1 MNRMKWC
8 LPILTT
14 ICLFPD
20 SVMAAEPTDEPWVYE
35 DIEELAAQG
44 YLELPDKDLHSLSR
58 TELSTLVAKA
68 LARIENSQGTTL
80 ADEYGRVT
88 RLLVEDKVQLNL
100 SKEQLEAAGK
110 IFRQRE
116 REARR
121 ASDDLARQSL
131 RGVNRLEV
139 MGPLQKRAK
148 ASQVRLQ
155 AAARDFAVARQ
166 RTLRRQRMND
176 ELAQRQNDLLNAMT
190 SAATGVGPEL
200 MESFGASSTSG
211 TIRTSGGF
219 GSSAADL
226 GEGGSGMPYTAAMD
240 ANSASPDRTYP
251 NGSRLLRD
259 SPARDADAIAR
270 ASALRTEFM
279 SELDDAG
286 YIDDQNAHLADDL
299 PVKNLQRPRLR
310 VDGEVRVSDG
320 HSSGDRPEYRRND
333 TELRLRVYPDYDIDG
348 NWHAIGMVEAKKQFG
363 DKHDKDDEKIRLD
376 RYYLEGNIGL
386 AKVDVGAFSSLMAE
400 GNVYD
405 SKFKGMRISAGNP
418 VVYTMEYG
426 KANDTDKAWN
436 LTADYEQPTYGLGAG
451 VYRFEGGY
459 DRDNAVADGKQSVAM
474 ARAHQKM
481 GDVDVGA
488 MILYGKDRGKQDTG
502 YVVSVSN
509 GTEKS
514 WEPRNRSWWLKYYY
528 QPYET
533 YYSHTMN
540 GTADVMRRYGGFK
553 GVGAGYSYTL
563 SKDWLFNLEYYH
575 LWDLDTDKQSNTVW
589 GSLMHYFKNYEN

>member
-1 MNRMKWC
+1 MTLC

-14 ICLFPD
+14 ICLVPQN
-20 SVMAAEPTDEPWVYE
+20 VMAAENAAEPWVYE
-35 DIEELAAQG
+35 NIEELAAQG

-58 TELSTLVAKA
+58 AELSALVAKA
-68 LARIENSQGTTL
+68 LARIEDSQGMTL

-88 RLLVEDKVQLNL
+88 RLLVEDKVQLDL

-116 REARR
+116 REAKR

-131 RGVNRLEV
+131 RGVNRLEI
-139 MGPLQKRAK
+139 MGPLQKKAK
-148 ASQVRLQ
+148 ASQIRLQ

-176 ELAQRQNDLLNAMT
+176 ELAQRQSDLLNAMT
-190 SAATGVGPEL
+190 AATTGVGPDA
-200 MESFGASSTSG
+200 MTMMASGGNGYGTGLSG
-211 TIRTSGGF
+211 TGGP
-219 GSSAADL
+219 GA
-226 GEGGSGMPYTAAMD
+226 GSGSGVPYTAAMD
-240 ANSASPDRTYP
+240 AASAAPDDGYP

-299 PVKNLQRPRLR
+299 PVKNIQRPRLHI
-310 VDGEVRVSDG
+310 DGEVRLADA
-320 HSSGDRPEYRRND
+320 HSSGDRPEYHRND

-405 SKFKGMRISAGNP
+405 SKFKGVRISAGNP

-426 KANDTDKAWN
+426 EANDTDKAWN

-459 DRDNAVADGKQSVAM
+459 DKDNVITDGKQSIAM
-474 ARAHQKM
+474 ARAHKKM
-481 GDVDVGA
+481 GNVDVGA
-488 MILYGKDRGKQDTG
+488 MILYGKDRGKQGTG

-514 WEPRNRSWWLKYYY
+514 WQPRNRSWWLKYYY

-553 GVGAGYSYTL
+553 GIGAGYSYTL

-575 LWDLDTDKQSNTVW
+575 LWDIDTNKQSNTIW
-589 GSLMHYFKNYEN
+589 GALTHYFKNYEN

>member
-1 MNRMKWC
+1 MNKMTLC

-14 ICLFPD
+14 ICLIPQ
-20 SVMAAEPTDEPWVYE
+20 SVMAAENAAEPWVYE

-44 YLELPDKDLHSLSR
+44 YLELPDKDLHSMSR
-58 TELSTLVAKA
+58 AELSALVAKA
-68 LARIENSQGTTL
+68 LARIEDSQGMTL

-88 RLLVEDKVQLNL
+88 RLLVEDKVQLEL

-116 REARR
+116 REAKR

-131 RGVNRLEV
+131 RGVNRLEI
-139 MGPLQKRAK
+139 MGPLQKKAK
-148 ASQVRLQ
+148 ASQIRLQ

-166 RTLRRQRMND
+166 RTLRRQRMTD
-176 ELAQRQNDLLNAMT
+176 ELAQRQSDLLNAMT
-190 SAATGVGPEL
+190 AAATGVGSDA
-200 MESFGASSTSG
+200 MTMMASGGNGYGTGLSG
-211 TIRTSGGF
+211 TGGTDA
-219 GSSAADL
+219 GI
-226 GEGGSGMPYTAAMD
+226 GSGVPYTAAMD
-240 ANSASPDRTYP
+240 AASATPDGGYP
-251 NGSRLLRD
+251 SGSRLLRD

-299 PVKNLQRPRLR
+299 PVKNIQRPRLHI
-310 VDGEVRVSDG
+310 DGEVRLADG
-320 HSSGDRPEYRRND
+320 HSSGDRPEYHRND

-386 AKVDVGAFSSLMAE
+386 AKVDVGSFSSLMAE

-405 SKFKGMRISAGNP
+405 SKFKGIRISAGNP

-426 KANDTDKAWN
+426 EANDTDKAWN

-459 DRDNAVADGKQSVAM
+459 DRNDAITDGKQSIAM

-481 GDVDVGA
+481 GNVDVGA
-488 MILYGKDRGKQDTG
+488 MILYGKDRGKQGTG

-509 GTEKS
+509 GEEKS

-553 GVGAGYSYTL
+553 GIGAGYSYTL

-575 LWDLDTDKQSNTVW
+575 LWDIDTNKQSNTIW
-589 GSLMHYFKNYEN
+589 GALTHYFKNYEN

>member
-1 MNRMKWC
+1 
-8 LPILTT
+8 
-14 ICLFPD
+14 
-20 SVMAAEPTDEPWVYE
+20 MAAENAAEPWVYE

-44 YLELPDKDLHSLSR
+44 YLELPDKDLHSMSR
-58 TELSTLVAKA
+58 AELSALVAKA
-68 LARIENSQGTTL
+68 LARIEDSQGMTL

-88 RLLVEDKVQLNL
+88 RLLVEDKVQLEL

-116 REARR
+116 CEAKR

-131 RGVNRLEV
+131 RGVNRLEI
-139 MGPLQKRAK
+139 MGPLQKKAK
-148 ASQVRLQ
+148 ASQIRLQ

-176 ELAQRQNDLLNAMT
+176 ELAQRQSDLLNAMT
-190 SAATGVGPEL
+190 AAATGVGPDAVT
-200 MESFGASSTSG
+200 MMASGGNGYGTGLSG
-211 TIRTSGGF
+211 TGG
-219 GSSAADL
+219 ADA
-226 GEGGSGMPYTAAMD
+226 GIGSGVPYTAAMD
-240 ANSASPDRTYP
+240 ATSATPDGGYP
-251 NGSRLLRD
+251 SGSRLLRD

-299 PVKNLQRPRLR
+299 PVKNIQRPRLHI
-310 VDGEVRVSDG
+310 DGEVRLADG
-320 HSSGDRPEYRRND
+320 HSSGDRPEYHRND

-405 SKFKGMRISAGNP
+405 SKFKGIRISAGNP

-426 KANDTDKAWN
+426 EANDTDKAWN

-459 DRDNAVADGKQSVAM
+459 DKDNVITDGKQSIAM
-474 ARAHQKM
+474 TRAHQKM

-488 MILYGKDRGKQDTG
+488 MILYGKDRASRAQATSSRSRMAQRRTG
-502 YVVSVSN
+502 NRATAVGGSN
-509 GTEKS
+509 ITI
-514 WEPRNRSWWLKYYY
+514 
-528 QPYET
+528 
-533 YYSHTMN
+533 SH
-540 GTADVMRRYGGFK
+540 MRRIIP
-553 GVGAGYSYTL
+553 TR
-563 SKDWLFNLEYYH
+563 
-575 LWDLDTDKQSNTVW
+575 
-589 GSLMHYFKNYEN
+589 

>member
-1 MNRMKWC
+1 MNKMTLC

-14 ICLFPD
+14 ICLIPQ
-20 SVMAAEPTDEPWVYE
+20 SVMAAENAAEPWVYE

-44 YLELPDKDLHSLSR
+44 YLELPDKDLHSMSR
-58 TELSTLVAKA
+58 AELSALVAKA
-68 LARIENSQGTTL
+68 LARIEDSQGMTL

-88 RLLVEDKVQLNL
+88 RLLVEDKVQLEL

-116 REARR
+116 REAKR

-131 RGVNRLEV
+131 RGVNRLEI
-139 MGPLQKRAK
+139 MGPLQKKAK
-148 ASQVRLQ
+148 ASQIRLQ

-176 ELAQRQNDLLNAMT
+176 ELAQRQSDLLNVMT
-190 SAATGVGPEL
+190 AAATGVGPDAVT
-200 MESFGASSTSG
+200 MMASGGNGYGTGLSG
-211 TIRTSGGF
+211 TGG
-219 GSSAADL
+219 ADA
-226 GEGGSGMPYTAAMD
+226 GIGSGVPYTAAMD
-240 ANSASPDRTYP
+240 ATSATPDGDYP
-251 NGSRLLRD
+251 SGSRLLRD

-299 PVKNLQRPRLR
+299 PVKNIQRPRLHI
-310 VDGEVRVSDG
+310 DGEVRLADG
-320 HSSGDRPEYRRND
+320 HSSGDRPEYHRND

-386 AKVDVGAFSSLMAE
+386 AKVDVGSFSSLMAE

-405 SKFKGMRISAGNP
+405 SKFKGIRISAGNP

-426 KANDTDKAWN
+426 EANDTDKAWN

-459 DRDNAVADGKQSVAM
+459 DRNDAITDGKQSIAM

-481 GDVDVGA
+481 GNVDVGA
-488 MILYGKDRGKQDTG
+488 MILYGKDRGKQGTG

-509 GTEKS
+509 GEEKS
-514 WEPRNRSWWLKYYY
+514 WEPRNHSWWLKYYY

-553 GVGAGYSYTL
+553 GIGAGYSYTL

-575 LWDLDTDKQSNTVW
+575 LWDIDTNKQSNTIW
-589 GSLMHYFKNYEN
+589 GALTHYFKNYEN

>member
-1 MNRMKWC
+1 
-8 LPILTT
+8 
-14 ICLFPD
+14 
-20 SVMAAEPTDEPWVYE
+20 
-35 DIEELAAQG
+35 
-44 YLELPDKDLHSLSR
+44 
-58 TELSTLVAKA
+58 
-68 LARIENSQGTTL
+68 
-80 ADEYGRVT
+80 
-88 RLLVEDKVQLNL
+88 
-100 SKEQLEAAGK
+100 
-110 IFRQRE
+110 
-116 REARR
+116 
-121 ASDDLARQSL
+121 
-131 RGVNRLEV
+131 
-139 MGPLQKRAK
+139 MGPLQKKAK
-148 ASQVRLQ
+148 ASQIRLQ

-176 ELAQRQNDLLNAMT
+176 ELAQRQSDLLNAMT
-190 SAATGVGPEL
+190 AAATGVGSDA
-200 MESFGASSTSG
+200 MTMMASGGNGYGTGLSG
-211 TIRTSGGF
+211 TGGTDA
-219 GSSAADL
+219 GI
-226 GEGGSGMPYTAAMD
+226 GSGVPYTAAMD
-240 ANSASPDRTYP
+240 AASATPDGGYP
-251 NGSRLLRD
+251 SGSRLLRD

-299 PVKNLQRPRLR
+299 PVKNIQRPRLHI
-310 VDGEVRVSDG
+310 DGEVRLADG
-320 HSSGDRPEYRRND
+320 HSSGDRPEYQRND

-386 AKVDVGAFSSLMAE
+386 AKVDVGSFSSLMAE

-405 SKFKGMRISAGNP
+405 SKFKGIRISAGNP

-426 KANDTDKAWN
+426 EANDTDKAWN

-459 DRDNAVADGKQSVAM
+459 DRNDAITDGKQSIAM

-481 GDVDVGA
+481 GNVDVGA
-488 MILYGKDRGKQDTG
+488 MILYGKDRGKQGTG

-509 GTEKS
+509 GEEKS

-553 GVGAGYSYTL
+553 GIGAGYSYTL

-575 LWDLDTDKQSNTVW
+575 LWDIDTNKQSNTIW
-589 GSLMHYFKNYEN
+589 GALTHYFKNYEN

>member
-1 MNRMKWC
+1 MNKMTLC

-14 ICLFPD
+14 ICLIPQ
-20 SVMAAEPTDEPWVYE
+20 SVMAAENAAEPWVYE

-44 YLELPDKDLHSLSR
+44 YLELPDKDLHSMSR
-58 TELSTLVAKA
+58 AELSALVAKA
-68 LARIENSQGTTL
+68 LARIEDSQGMTL

-88 RLLVEDKVQLNL
+88 RLLVEDKVQLEL

-116 REARR
+116 REAKR

-131 RGVNRLEV
+131 RGVNRLEI
-139 MGPLQKRAK
+139 MGPLQKKAK
-148 ASQVRLQ
+148 ASQIRLQ

-176 ELAQRQNDLLNAMT
+176 ELAQRQSDLLNAMT
-190 SAATGVGPEL
+190 AAATGVGSDA
-200 MESFGASSTSG
+200 MTMMASGGNGYGTGLSG
-211 TIRTSGGF
+211 TGGTDA
-219 GSSAADL
+219 GI
-226 GEGGSGMPYTAAMD
+226 GSGVPYTAAMD
-240 ANSASPDRTYP
+240 AASATPDGGYP
-251 NGSRLLRD
+251 SGSRLLRD

-299 PVKNLQRPRLR
+299 PVKNIQRPRLHI
-310 VDGEVRVSDG
+310 DGEVRLADG
-320 HSSGDRPEYRRND
+320 HSSGDRPEYHRND

-386 AKVDVGAFSSLMAE
+386 AKVDVGSFSSLMAE

-405 SKFKGMRISAGNP
+405 SKFKGIRISAGNP

-426 KANDTDKAWN
+426 EANDTDKAWN

-459 DRDNAVADGKQSVAM
+459 DRNDAITDGKQSIAM

-481 GDVDVGA
+481 GNVDVGA
-488 MILYGKDRGKQDTG
+488 MILYGKDRGKQGTG

-509 GTEKS
+509 DEEKS

-553 GVGAGYSYTL
+553 GIGAGYSYTL

-575 LWDLDTDKQSNTVW
+575 LWDIDTNKQSNTIW
-589 GSLMHYFKNYEN
+589 GALTHYFKNYEN

>member
-1 MNRMKWC
+1 
-8 LPILTT
+8 
-14 ICLFPD
+14 
-20 SVMAAEPTDEPWVYE
+20 MAAENAAEPWVYE

-44 YLELPDKDLHSLSR
+44 YLELPDKDLHSMSR
-58 TELSTLVAKA
+58 AELSALVAKA
-68 LARIENSQGTTL
+68 LARIEDSQGMTL

-88 RLLVEDKVQLNL
+88 RLLVEDKVQLEL

-116 REARR
+116 REAKR

-131 RGVNRLEV
+131 RGVNRLEI
-139 MGPLQKRAK
+139 MGPLQKKAK
-148 ASQVRLQ
+148 ASQIRLQ

-176 ELAQRQNDLLNAMT
+176 ELAQRQSDLLNVMT
-190 SAATGVGPEL
+190 AAATGVGP
-200 MESFGASSTSG
+200 
-211 TIRTSGGF
+211 
-219 GSSAADL
+219 
-226 GEGGSGMPYTAAMD
+226 
-240 ANSASPDRTYP
+240 
-251 NGSRLLRD
+251 
-259 SPARDADAIAR
+259 DAIAR

-299 PVKNLQRPRLR
+299 PVKNIQRPRLHI
-310 VDGEVRVSDG
+310 DGEVRLADG
-320 HSSGDRPEYRRND
+320 HSSGDRPEYHRND

-405 SKFKGMRISAGNP
+405 SKFKGIRISAGNP

-426 KANDTDKAWN
+426 EANDTDKAWN

-459 DRDNAVADGKQSVAM
+459 DKDNVITDGKQSIAM

-488 MILYGKDRGKQDTG
+488 MILYGKDRGKQGTG

-509 GTEKS
+509 GTEKN
-514 WEPRNRSWWLKYYY
+514 WQPRNRSWWLKYYY

-553 GVGAGYSYTL
+553 GIGAGYSYTL

-575 LWDLDTDKQSNTVW
+575 LWDIDTNK
-589 GSLMHYFKNYEN
+589 

>member
-1 MNRMKWC
+1 MNKMTLC

-14 ICLFPD
+14 ICLIPQ
-20 SVMAAEPTDEPWVYE
+20 SVMAAENAAEPWVYE

-44 YLELPDKDLHSLSR
+44 YLELPDKDLHSMSR
-58 TELSTLVAKA
+58 AELSALVAKA
-68 LARIENSQGTTL
+68 LARIEDSQGMTL

-88 RLLVEDKVQLNL
+88 RLLVEDKVQLEL

-116 REARR
+116 REAKR

-131 RGVNRLEV
+131 RGVNRLEI
-139 MGPLQKRAK
+139 MGPLQKKAK
-148 ASQVRLQ
+148 ASQIRLQ

-176 ELAQRQNDLLNAMT
+176 ELAQRQSDLLNAMT
-190 SAATGVGPEL
+190 AAATGVGSDA
-200 MESFGASSTSG
+200 MTMMASGGNGYGTGLSG
-211 TIRTSGGF
+211 TGGTDA
-219 GSSAADL
+219 GI
-226 GEGGSGMPYTAAMD
+226 GSGVPYTAAMD
-240 ANSASPDRTYP
+240 AASATPDGGYP
-251 NGSRLLRD
+251 SGSRLLRD

-299 PVKNLQRPRLR
+299 PVKNIQRPRLLI
-310 VDGEVRVSDG
+310 DGEVRLADG
-320 HSSGDRPEYRRND
+320 HSSGDRPEYHRND

-386 AKVDVGAFSSLMAE
+386 AKVDVGSFSSLMAE

-405 SKFKGMRISAGNP
+405 SKFKGIRISAGNP

-426 KANDTDKAWN
+426 EANDTDKAWN

-459 DRDNAVADGKQSVAM
+459 DRNDAITDGKQSIVM

-481 GDVDVGA
+481 GNVDVGA
-488 MILYGKDRGKQDTG
+488 MILYGKDRGKQGTG

-509 GTEKS
+509 GEEKS

-553 GVGAGYSYTL
+553 GIGAGYSYTL

-575 LWDLDTDKQSNTVW
+575 LWDIDTNKQSNTIW
-589 GSLMHYFKNYEN
+589 GALTHYFKNYEN

>member
-1 MNRMKWC
+1 MNKMTLC

-14 ICLFPD
+14 ICLIPQ
-20 SVMAAEPTDEPWVYE
+20 SVMAAENAAEPWVYE

-44 YLELPDKDLHSLSR
+44 YLELPDKDLHSMSR
-58 TELSTLVAKA
+58 AELSALVAKA
-68 LARIENSQGTTL
+68 LARIEDSQGMTL

-88 RLLVEDKVQLNL
+88 RLLVEDKVQLEL

-116 REARR
+116 REAKR

-131 RGVNRLEV
+131 RGVNRLEI
-139 MGPLQKRAK
+139 MGPLQKKAK
-148 ASQVRLQ
+148 ASQIRLQ

-176 ELAQRQNDLLNAMT
+176 ELAQRQSDLLNAMT
-190 SAATGVGPEL
+190 AAATGVGSDA
-200 MESFGASSTSG
+200 MTMMASGGNGYGTGLSG
-211 TIRTSGGF
+211 TGGTDA
-219 GSSAADL
+219 GI
-226 GEGGSGMPYTAAMD
+226 GSGVPYTAAMD
-240 ANSASPDRTYP
+240 AASATPDGGYP
-251 NGSRLLRD
+251 SGSRLLRD

-299 PVKNLQRPRLR
+299 PVKNIQRPRLHI
-310 VDGEVRVSDG
+310 DGEVRLADG
-320 HSSGDRPEYRRND
+320 HSSGDRPEYHRND

-405 SKFKGMRISAGNP
+405 SKFKGIRISAGNP

-426 KANDTDKAWN
+426 EANDTDKAWN

-459 DRDNAVADGKQSVAM
+459 DRNDAITDGKQSIAM

-481 GDVDVGA
+481 GNVDVGA
-488 MILYGKDRGKQDTG
+488 MILYGKDRGKQGTG

-509 GTEKS
+509 GEEKS

-553 GVGAGYSYTL
+553 GIGAGYSYTL

-575 LWDLDTDKQSNTVW
+575 LWDIDTNKQSNTIW
-589 GSLMHYFKNYEN
+589 GALTHYFKNYEN

>member
-20 SVMAAEPTDEPWVYE
+20 SVMAAEPTAEPWVYE

-68 LARIENSQGTTL
+68 LARIEDSQGTTL

-121 ASDDLARQSL
+121 TSDDLARQSL

-488 MILYGKDRGKQDTG
+488 MILYGKDRGKQGTG

-589 GSLMHYFKNYEN
+589 GSLTHYFKNYEN

>member
-1 MNRMKWC
+1 M
-8 LPILTT
+8 
-14 ICLFPD
+14 
-20 SVMAAEPTDEPWVYE
+20 YE

-68 LARIENSQGTTL
+68 LARIEDSQGTTL

-459 DRDNAVADGKQSVAM
+459 DRDSGRRWKAECCHGEGTPEDGGCRCRRDDPLRQGSRQAGHGLRRLGLERHGEELGAAQPQLVAQILLPAV
-474 ARAHQKM
+474 
-481 GDVDVGA
+481 
-488 MILYGKDRGKQDTG
+488 
-502 YVVSVSN
+502 
-509 GTEKS
+509 
-514 WEPRNRSWWLKYYY
+514 
-528 QPYET
+528 
-533 YYSHTMN
+533 
-540 GTADVMRRYGGFK
+540 
-553 GVGAGYSYTL
+553 
-563 SKDWLFNLEYYH
+563 
-575 LWDLDTDKQSNTVW
+575 
-589 GSLMHYFKNYEN
+589 

>member
-1 MNRMKWC
+1 MNKMTLC

-14 ICLFPD
+14 ICLIPQ
-20 SVMAAEPTDEPWVYE
+20 SVMAAENAAEPWVYE

-44 YLELPDKDLHSLSR
+44 YLELPDKDLHSMSR
-58 TELSTLVAKA
+58 AELSALVAKA
-68 LARIENSQGTTL
+68 LARIEDSQGMTL

-88 RLLVEDKVQLNL
+88 RLLVEDKVQLEL

-116 REARR
+116 REAKR

-131 RGVNRLEV
+131 RGVNRLEI
-139 MGPLQKRAK
+139 MGPLQKKAK
-148 ASQVRLQ
+148 ASQIRLQ

-176 ELAQRQNDLLNAMT
+176 ELAQRQSDLLNVMT
-190 SAATGVGPEL
+190 AAATGVGPDAVT
-200 MESFGASSTSG
+200 MMASGGNGYGTGLSG
-211 TIRTSGGF
+211 TGG
-219 GSSAADL
+219 ADA
-226 GEGGSGMPYTAAMD
+226 GIGSGVPYTAAMD
-240 ANSASPDRTYP
+240 ATSATPDGGYP
-251 NGSRLLRD
+251 SGSRLLRD

-279 SELDDAG
+279 SELDDAV

-299 PVKNLQRPRLR
+299 PVKNIQRPRLHI
-310 VDGEVRVSDG
+310 DGEVRLADG
-320 HSSGDRPEYRRND
+320 HSSGDRPEYHRND

-405 SKFKGMRISAGNP
+405 SKFKGIRISAGNP

-426 KANDTDKAWN
+426 EANDTDKAWN

-459 DRDNAVADGKQSVAM
+459 DKDNVITDGKQSIAM

-488 MILYGKDRGKQDTG
+488 MILYGKDRGKQGTG

-509 GTEKS
+509 GTEKN
-514 WEPRNRSWWLKYYY
+514 WQPRNRSWWLKYYY

-553 GVGAGYSYTL
+553 GIGAGYSYTL

-575 LWDLDTDKQSNTVW
+575 LWDIDTNKQSNTIW
-589 GSLMHYFKNYEN
+589 GALTHYFKNYEN

>member
-1 MNRMKWC
+1 MNKMTLC

-14 ICLFPD
+14 ICLIPQ
-20 SVMAAEPTDEPWVYE
+20 SVMAAENAAEPWVYE

-58 TELSTLVAKA
+58 AELSALVAKA
-68 LARIENSQGTTL
+68 LARIEDSQGMTL

-88 RLLVEDKVQLNL
+88 RLLVEDKVQLDL

-116 REARR
+116 SEAKR

-131 RGVNRLEV
+131 RGVNRLEI
-139 MGPLQKRAK
+139 MGPLQKKAK
-148 ASQVRLQ
+148 ASQIRLQ

-176 ELAQRQNDLLNAMT
+176 ELAQRQSDLLNAMT
-190 SAATGVGPEL
+190 AAATGVGSDA
-200 MESFGASSTSG
+200 MTMMASGGNGYGTSLSG
-211 TIRTSGGF
+211 TGGTDA
-219 GSSAADL
+219 GI
-226 GEGGSGMPYTAAMD
+226 GSGVPYTAAMD
-240 ANSASPDRTYP
+240 AASATPDGDYP
-251 NGSRLLRD
+251 SGSRLLRD

-299 PVKNLQRPRLR
+299 PVKNIQRPRLHI
-310 VDGEVRVSDG
+310 DGEVRLADG
-320 HSSGDRPEYRRND
+320 HSSGDRPEYHRND

-386 AKVDVGAFSSLMAE
+386 AKVDVGSFSSLMAE

-405 SKFKGMRISAGNP
+405 SKFKGIRISAGNP

-426 KANDTDKAWN
+426 EANDTDKAWN

-459 DRDNAVADGKQSVAM
+459 DRNDAITDGKQSIAM

-481 GDVDVGA
+481 GNVDVGA
-488 MILYGKDRGKQDTG
+488 MILYGKDRGKQGTG

-509 GTEKS
+509 GEEKS

-553 GVGAGYSYTL
+553 GIGAGYSYTL

-575 LWDLDTDKQSNTVW
+575 LWDIDTNKQSNTIW
-589 GSLMHYFKNYEN
+589 GALTHYFKNYEN